1 MGRMQGYY
9 RGKSLG
15 ENRMEDIS
23 LLASLLNRMNQNQLA
38 LGAAV
43 EELAVWAEQNG
54 SAAVASNVRGALD
67 TLDRNQEFINQGLLS
82 LPSEGRN

>member
-1 MGRMQGYY
+1 MWDECKATIGVN
-9 RGKSLG
+9 LG